1 MEQMKNKLEIS
12 WINLIHKA
20 IARPDSYQYTGYIG
34 ARFSSNRVHK
44 YQISLF
50 YKNVMIA
57 SYVDGELYVKPLYD
71 CYNNIDIKR
80 TGAFDRT
87 YCCGINALKEVTVPM
102 NIELGL
108 EKEQNA

>member
-20 IARPDSYQYTGYIG
+20 IARPNSYQYTGYIG
-34 ARFSSNRVHK
+34 AKFSSSRVHR

-50 YKNVMIA
+50 YKNQEIA
-57 SYVDGELYVKPLYD
+57 NYD
-71 CYNNIDIKR
+71 SGVLTVRSLNYCYNNIDIKR

-87 YCCGINALKEVTVPM
+87 YYCGINALKECTTAM